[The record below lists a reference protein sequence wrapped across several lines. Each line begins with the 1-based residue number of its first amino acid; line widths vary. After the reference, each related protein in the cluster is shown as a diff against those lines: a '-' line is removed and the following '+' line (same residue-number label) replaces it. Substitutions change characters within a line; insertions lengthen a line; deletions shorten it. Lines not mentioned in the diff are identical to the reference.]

1 MRFNGRKIE
10 FERPAPGSNH
20 HGDTLDRM
28 IDAHMQSAAA
38 SQRALNEAKAAEV
51 KRQREE
57 DRTIARLYG
66 VDISDRLE
74 PLPAPHKPGY
84 PQGA

>member
-1 MRFNGRKIE
+1 MRFNGREFK
-10 FERPAPGSNH
+10 FERPAAGSNH
-20 HGDTLDRM
+20 HGDSLERM
-28 IDAHMQSAAA
+28 IDAEMKSAAA
-38 SQRALNEAKAAEV
+38 SQRALNEAKVAEK

-66 VDISDRLE
+66 VDIADRLE
-74 PLPAPHKPGY
+74 PLPEHKPGY